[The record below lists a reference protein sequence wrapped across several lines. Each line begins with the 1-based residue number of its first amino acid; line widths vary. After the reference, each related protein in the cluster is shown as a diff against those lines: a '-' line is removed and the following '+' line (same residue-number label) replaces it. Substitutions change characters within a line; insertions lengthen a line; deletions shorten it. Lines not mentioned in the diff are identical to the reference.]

1 MEKVEKVSEE
11 WGIYQAWRKK
21 WDKEKT
27 KNREETI
34 IATSDNLDELRK
46 KAKSTRMQAGKSIYD
61 FFSPFRKKTK

>member
-27 KNREETI
+27 KNEC
-34 IATSDNLDELRK
+34 
-46 KAKSTRMQAGKSIYD
+46 
-61 FFSPFRKKTK
+61 